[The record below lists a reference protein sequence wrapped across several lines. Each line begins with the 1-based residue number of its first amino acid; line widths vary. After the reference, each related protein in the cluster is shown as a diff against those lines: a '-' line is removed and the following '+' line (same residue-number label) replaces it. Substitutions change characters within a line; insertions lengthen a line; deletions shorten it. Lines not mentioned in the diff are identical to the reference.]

1 MIQIPIRIRRTLLLP
16 ALFALAPALPSL
28 DLRAQAAASAPAAAP
43 APAGVV
49 VDPSLAAI
57 DSMFNATYP
66 AGGPGAAVLVS
77 RDGRV
82 LMRKA
87 YGSADVELGVPMR
100 PDHVFRTGSITKQF
114 TAVGILMLADE
125 GKLSLDDEITK
136 FFPDYPTHGRR
147 ITVEHLL
154 THTSG
159 IRSYTSIPE
168 WRKLIRDDVSPTE
181 LIAVF
186 RDQPMDFAPGAEWRY
201 NNSGFALLGA
211 IIEKVSGQS
220 YADFT
225 RTRFFEPLGM
235 RDTRVETHSA
245 LIPRRV
251 RGYSMGPGRAIANA
265 DYISLTHPYSAG
277 ALVSTVDDLHRW
289 GQAMAAGRLLKP
301 ETWRRAHTT
310 YRLADGRSAGYGY
323 GWFLGQLA
331 GKPSVEHGG
340 DIDGFSTDGVWIPSE
355 KLQVYVLSNVE
366 RGFANPAG
374 MSARIAERVLGT
386 PASPAGVALA
396 AAKLDEYVGV
406 YRISDTERRVITRE
420 GERLF
425 AQRGRAQKQELR
437 ALGNDE
443 FVFPTSGTRIAF
455 ARQGGR
461 VTGMRL
467 RPRIGPEEAPA
478 PRTEETPE
486 AATAAPTARV
496 TVAPEVLDAYVGEYQ
511 LAPNFIITIRR
522 EGAGLR
528 GRATGQGEVTLLP
541 QTETRFALQE
551 VEATVEFERDASG
564 KVIRLQLTQG
574 GRTNPAPKIK

>member
-1 MIQIPIRIRRTLLLP
+1 MIQIPTRVRRLVLLP
-16 ALFALAPALPSL
+16 ALLAFAPPLPAIALH
-28 DLRAQAAASAPAAAP
+28 AQAAAAP
-43 APAGVV
+43 APASVV
-49 VDPSLAAI
+49 VDPSLAAV

-87 YGSADVELGVPMR
+87 YGGADLELGVPMR
-100 PDHVFRTGSITKQF
+100 PDHVFRLGSITKQF

-136 FFPDYPTHGRR
+136 FFPGYPTHGRR

-168 WRKLIRDDVSPTE
+168 WRPLTRNDLTPAE

-186 RDQPMDFAPGAEWRY
+186 RDQPMDFAPGTDWRY

-211 IIEKVSGQS
+211 IIEQLSGQS

-235 RDTRVETHSA
+235 RDTRVETHEA

-251 RGYSMGPGRAIANA
+251 RGYSMGQGRAISNA
-265 DYISLTHPYSAG
+265 DYISLTHPYAAG

-301 ETWRRAHTT
+301 ETWRRAFTA

-323 GWFLGQLA
+323 GFFVGELA
-331 GKPSVEHGG
+331 GKPTVEHGG

-366 RGFANPAG
+366 RNFANPAS
-374 MSARIAERVLGT
+374 MSARIAERVLG
-386 PASPAGVALA
+386 ASGPREVALA

-406 YRISDTERRVITRE
+406 YRVSDTDRRVVTRE

-425 AQRGRAQKQELR
+425 NQRGRAARQELR

-443 FVFPTSGTRIAF
+443 FLNPATGTRVTF
-455 ARQGGR
+455 VRQGGR

-467 RPRIGPEEAPA
+467 RPRIGPEEALS
-478 PRTEETPE
+478 PRTTETPE
-486 AATAAPTARV
+486 AATAPPAARA
-496 TVAPEVLDAYVGEYQ
+496 TVAPEVLDTYVGEYQ
-511 LAPNFIITIRR
+511 LAPNFTITIRR

-528 GRATGQGEVTLLP
+528 GRATGQNEVTLLA
-541 QTETRFALQE
+541 QTETRFTLQE
-551 VEATVEFERDASG
+551 VEATVEFERDAAG
-564 KVIRLQLTQG
+564 KVTRLQLTQG
-574 GRTNPAPKIK
+574 GRTMPAPKIK

>member
-16 ALFALAPALPSL
+16 ALLALAPALPSIG
-28 DLRAQAAASAPAAAP
+28 LRAQTVAAAP
-43 APAGVV
+43 APASVV
-49 VDPSLAAI
+49 VDPSLASV
-57 DSMFNATYP
+57 DSMFSATYP
-66 AGGPGAAVLVS
+66 VGGPGAAVLVS

-100 PDHVFRTGSITKQF
+100 PDHVFRLGSITKQF

-168 WRKLIRDDVSPTE
+168 WRTLIRNDVTPTE

-186 RDQPMDFAPGAEWRY
+186 RDQPMDFAPGADWRY

-211 IIEKVSGQS
+211 IIEKLSGQS

-235 RDTRVETHSA
+235 RDTRVETHEA

-251 RGYSMGPGRAIANA
+251 RGYAVGPGRAITNA
-265 DYISLTHPYSAG
+265 DYISLTHPYAAG
-277 ALVSTVDDLHRW
+277 ALVSTVDDLSRW
-289 GQAMAAGRLLKP
+289 GQAVTAGRLLKP
-301 ETWRRAHTT
+301 ETWRRAHTA
-310 YRLADGRSAGYGY
+310 YRLADGRSAGYGH
-323 GWFLGQLA
+323 GWFLGELA
-331 GKPSVEHGG
+331 GRPSVEHGG

-355 KLQVYVLSNVE
+355 KLQVYVLTNAE
-366 RGFANPAG
+366 RGFANPAS
-374 MSARIAERVLGT
+374 MSARIAERVLG
-386 PASPAGVALA
+386 ASGAPAGVALA

-406 YRISDTERRVITRE
+406 YRVSDTERRVVTRE

-425 AQRGRAQKQELR
+425 AHRGRAPRQELR

-443 FVFPTSGTRIAF
+443 FVFSATGTRVAF

-467 RPRIGPEEAPA
+467 RPRIGPEEAPS

-486 AATAAPTARV
+486 SAVAAPTARV

-511 LAPNFIITIRR
+511 LAPGFIITIRR

-528 GRATGQGEVTLLP
+528 GRATGQNEVTLLP

-551 VEATVEFERDASG
+551 VDATIEFERDESG
-564 KVIRLQLTQG
+564 KVTRLQLTQG
-574 GRTNPAPKIK
+574 GRTNPAPKIR